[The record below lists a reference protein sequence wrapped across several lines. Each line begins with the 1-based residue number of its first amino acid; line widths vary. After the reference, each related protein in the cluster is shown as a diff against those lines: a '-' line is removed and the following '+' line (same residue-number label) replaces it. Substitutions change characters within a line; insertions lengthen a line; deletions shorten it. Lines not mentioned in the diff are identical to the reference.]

1 MEFFIL
7 HTTTRYMINQNFR
20 NNNLECTYMWM
31 EVVSEH
37 IYGHIIDHVLVF
49 VIFFYENILF
59 TINYSFSG
67 CTKLL

>member
-1 MEFFIL
+1 
-7 HTTTRYMINQNFR
+7 
-20 NNNLECTYMWM
+20 MWM